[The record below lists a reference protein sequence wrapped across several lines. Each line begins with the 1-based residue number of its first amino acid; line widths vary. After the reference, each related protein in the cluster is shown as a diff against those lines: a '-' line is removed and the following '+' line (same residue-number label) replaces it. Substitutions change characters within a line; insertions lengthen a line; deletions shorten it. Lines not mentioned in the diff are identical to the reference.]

1 MPKILVIDD
10 DRDICLLLK
19 RFLTKHN
26 YEVAEVYAGKKALEL
41 IHSFTPDLV
50 MCDFRLDDMDG
61 TTLLVKIKEQL
72 PDVPVII
79 MTGYSDIKVAVE
91 VMKLG
96 AYDYIGKPLFPDE
109 ILVTIKKAL
118 QNKTAATT
126 TVAATHNTATDGST
140 AYTPPISVQTEDV
153 SNSDKEKKQQIIISG
168 DYIFGDSDAFKK
180 ILKQIDLV
188 APTNYSIIIY
198 GESGSGKEAIAQEIH
213 KRSRRK
219 GMPFIAI
226 DCGAMSK
233 ELAGSELFGHEKG
246 SFTGALNQKVGS
258 LELANGGT
266 VFLDEIGNLSYDIQV
281 SLLRVVQER
290 KMRRV
295 GGTKD
300 IDLDIRIIV
309 ASNEKLWDLARR
321 GKFRE
326 DLFHRFNEFSIVVP
340 PLRER
345 KEDIMVFAR
354 HFLLQTNK
362 ELEKNIKGFTKEVE
376 EIFRSYIW
384 YGNLRELRN
393 VIKRATLLAEGTY
406 IEAHT
411 LPFEISN
418 FTRLQFDETPETPF
432 MHSSEPKPAIQTP
445 VVPPPISEAEIP
457 RPHPHH
463 SHSELS
469 LKNASIDAEYETII
483 EALKKSNFNKSKA
496 AKLLNIDRKTLYNKM
511 KQYQEFNNQ

>member
-1 MPKILVIDD
+1 MSKILVIDD

-19 RFLTKHN
+19 RFLSKHN
-26 YEVAEVYAGKKALEL
+26 YDVAEVYAGKKALDML
-41 IHSFTPDLV
+41 HSFSPDLV
-50 MCDFRLDDMDG
+50 MCDFRLEDMDG
-61 TTLLVKIKEQL
+61 ATLLIKIKEQL
-72 PDVPVII
+72 PNVPVII
-79 MTGYSDIKVAVE
+79 MTGYSDIKTAVE

-109 ILVTIKKAL
+109 ILLTIKKAL
-118 QNKTAATT
+118 QKKETAAPSQ
-126 TVAATHNTATDGST
+126 NGSQHH
-140 AYTPPISVQTEDV
+140 ASQPQSSYTPTAEENIVE
-153 SNSDKEKKQQIIISG
+153 EERHRQQQRLVVSG
-168 DYIFGDSDAFKK
+168 DYIFGDSEAFKK

-213 KRSRRK
+213 KRSRRRDK
-219 GMPFIAI
+219 PFIAI

-246 SFTGALNQKVGS
+246 SFTGALNLKIGN
-258 LELANGGT
+258 LELGNGGT

-309 ASNEKLWDLARR
+309 ASNEKLWDVARK

-345 KEDIMVFAR
+345 KDDILVFAR
-354 HFLLQTNK
+354 HFLTITNK
-362 ELEKNIKGFTKEVE
+362 ELGKNVKGLTREVE
-376 EIFRSYIW
+376 EIFRNYVW
-384 YGNLRELRN
+384 YGNLRELKN
-393 VIKRATLLAEGTY
+393 VIKRATLLAESQY

-418 FTRLQFDETPETPF
+418 FSKLQFEELFEMPAAVPENRPVEMSTPSTPATTYTDVPLSR
-432 MHSSEPKPAIQTP
+432 SSA
-445 VVPPPISEAEIP
+445 SA
-457 RPHPHH
+457 
-463 SHSELS
+463 SGELS

-511 KQYQEFNNQ
+511 KQYQEFNNH